1 MHSNRLTNLCLAAAI
16 LICLGFVCVLAV
28 SFAGESQAEK
38 PNDNSK
44 CYVCHRSL
52 KTEDITTVHLEAG
65 ITCDEC
71 HGQSVEHLQD
81 EMLMTKP
88 DLLFGRLEVDK
99 MCSNPTCH
107 RPGGE
112 RYVYGFKDHIDTAA
126 VKAFHKK
133 WLGRIRPNGRAITA
147 KSICTDC
154 HGTHNIVTKTGTQSK
169 EKQPG
174 EWIAVF
180 NGQDLSGWRPSGGA
194 SWTVKRGRIIATIG
208 PKGKGGDLWTEALYE
223 DYLLAVTFRAEW
235 PIHAGI
241 WLRSTDSDDSP
252 RVEIFERSKPTAFTG
267 SVWVSDKGP
276 ALVNLR
282 EDLVDREGWNTIS
295 VEVRG
300 DRFHVWLNGQEV
312 GVVRIPEPA
321 KGRIGLHIEKHAQSK
336 KAELCVRE
344 VLVQRLSKS
353 VEKVDSL

>member
-1 MHSNRLTNLCLAAAI
+1 MHSNRLTNLCLAAAM

-28 SFAGESQAEK
+28 SLGESQAEK
-38 PNDNSK
+38 PNENTK
-44 CYVCHRSL
+44 CYVCHPDL
-52 KTEDITTVHLEAG
+52 KTEEISTAHLEAG
-65 ITCDEC
+65 VTCDEC
-71 HGQSVEHLQD
+71 HGPSVAHLED

-107 RPGGE
+107 KPGGE
-112 RYVYGFKDHIDTAA
+112 RYVYGFEDHVDTEA
-126 VKAFHKK
+126 VKAFYKK
-133 WLGRIRPNGRAITA
+133 WLGRIRPNGRVITS

-154 HGTHNIVTKTGTQSK
+154 HGTHNIVTKIGIESK
-169 EKQPG
+169 QKQPG

-180 NGQDLSGWRPSGGA
+180 NGRDLTGWRPSGGA
-194 SWTVKRGRIIATIG
+194 SWTVNRGRIIAAIG

-241 WLRSTDSDDSP
+241 WLRSTDSDDGP
-252 RVEIFERSKPTAFTG
+252 RIEILNRSKPPTFTG
-267 SVWVSDKGP
+267 SVWVSGKGP

-282 EDLVDREGWNTIS
+282 EDLVDRQGWNTIS
-295 VEVRG
+295 VEARG
-300 DRFHVWLNGQEV
+300 YRFQVWLNGEEV
-312 GVVRIPEPA
+312 GVVHIPGPE
-321 KGRIGLHIEKHAQSK
+321 KGRIGLHIEKYSESK
-336 KAELCVRE
+336 SSELCVRE

>member
-1 MHSNRLTNLCLAAAI
+1 
-16 LICLGFVCVLAV
+16 
-28 SFAGESQAEK
+28 
-38 PNDNSK
+38 
-44 CYVCHRSL
+44 
-52 KTEDITTVHLEAG
+52 LEVG
-65 ITCDEC
+65 VTCDEC

-88 DLLFGRLEVDK
+88 DLLFGRSEVGK

-107 RPGGE
+107 KPGGE
-112 RYVYGFKDHIDTAA
+112 RYVYGFEDHMDTAA

-133 WLGRIRPNGRAITA
+133 WLGRIRPNGRVITS

-154 HGTHNIVTKTGTQSK
+154 HGTHNIVTNIGTQSK

-180 NGQDLSGWRPSGGA
+180 NGRDLSGWRPSGGA
-194 SWTVKRGRIIATIG
+194 SWTIKRGRIIATIG
-208 PKGKGGDLWTEALYE
+208 PKDKGGDLWTETLYE

-241 WLRSTDSDDSP
+241 WLRSTDSDDGP
-252 RVEIFERSKPTAFTG
+252 RVEILNRSKPPIFTG
-267 SVWVSDKGP
+267 SVWVSGKGP

-282 EDLVDREGWNTIS
+282 EELVDRQGWNTIS

-300 DRFHVWLNGQEV
+300 DRFQVWLNGEEV
-312 GVVRIPEPA
+312 GVVYIPGPE
-321 KGRIGLHIEKHAQSK
+321 KGRIGLHIEKHPMSK
-336 KAELCVRE
+336 GAELCVRE